1 MPKEVVDRSAR
12 RADYLGPKPT
22 TRQPMPADLAI
33 APCASLEPLAEVRGA
48 LKKLKHDKNFLAKIF
63 DTRDKQ
69 LFPRDIM
76 VATVSTKK
84 GGNRPVALLRRSF
97 CFDKVKNCRALSIDF
112 VWVMPAFRSC
122 GIGRLLLQESLLVG
136 RPKDVHL
143 QVAGSEANTSAVGL
157 YKSFGFVWDDAAP
170 DKTEMVLEAA
180 SVEAAICES
189 RERATA
195 PPTPPPPTPPPWVT
209 ACLVLNADA
218 EGYQGIALRLD
229 IRPMPKATG
238 TVHMATHGAADYA
251 DAPRPCEC
259 APQVVH
265 AVWLSAG

>member
-1 MPKEVVDRSAR
+1 MEIDRSAR

-22 TRQPMPADLAI
+22 TRQPVPANLAI
-33 APCASLEPLAEVRGA
+33 SPCASLEPLAEVRGA

-76 VATVSTKK
+76 VATVPTKK
-84 GGNRPVALLRRSF
+84 GGDRPIALLRRSF

-122 GIGRLLLQESLLVG
+122 GIGRLLLQEGLMVG

-157 YKSFGFVWDDAAP
+157 YKSFGFVWDDDAP
-170 DKTEMVLEAA
+170 DKTEMILEAD
-180 SVEAAICES
+180 SVEAAICKS
-189 RERATA
+189 RERTA
-195 PPTPPPPTPPPWVT
+195 VPPTPPTPTPPVTCLIVT
-209 ACLVLNADA
+209 ADA
-218 EGYQGIALRLD
+218 GIALRLVV
-229 IRPMPKATG
+229 RPMPEAAATVPVVRHKG
-238 TVHMATHGAADYA
+238 ADYA
-251 DAPRPCEC
+251 DAPPPCAC
-259 APQVVH
+259 VPQVVH
-265 AVWLSAG
+265 AVRLSAG